1 MSRDSFTEVTNQ
13 SWFSRIGNAIKGV
26 LIGLVL
32 FVVAF
37 PVLFWNEGRAVKTY
51 KTLKEGGKAVV
62 SVASDRVDPAN
73 EGKLIHVTGNA
84 ETQEALTDSLF
95 GVSAKALKLRRVVE
109 MYQWGQASEKKT
121 KKKMG
126 GGTETVT
133 TYTYSKIW
141 SDRPID
147 SAGFKEPAGHTN
159 PGLLPCEATA
169 QTAVRVTLGAF
180 TLSPALLAQI
190 GNFEVLPVPAETV
203 LPASLQGK
211 AKLYNAGF
219 YFGADPAS
227 PQVGDTRVKFEIVKP
242 AQVSVV
248 AKQAGSTFASYT
260 AKAGGT
266 IELLQTGV
274 YTADAMIQQAQES
287 NRVLSWILRLAG
299 FILMLVGLNMV
310 LKPLSVIAD
319 VLPIMGSIIAAGTGV
334 VSFLVAAILSL
345 ITVAVAWI
353 VYRPLW
359 GVILIILAVGL
370 AVLVKGKLRSAK
382 ATV

>member
-37 PVLFWNEGRAVKTY
+37 PLLFWNEGRAVKTY

-62 SVASDRVDPAN
+62 SVASDHVDSAN
-73 EGKLIHVTGNA
+73 EGRLIHTTGNA
-84 ETQEALTDSLF
+84 DTEETLTDSVF
-95 GVSAKALKLRRVVE
+95 GLSAKALKLRRVVE
-109 MYQWGQASEKKT
+109 MYQWQQASESKT

-126 GGTETVT
+126 GGTETAT
-133 TYTYSKIW
+133 TYTYSKTW

-147 SAGFKEPAGHTN
+147 SSSFKESAGHTN
-159 PGLLPCEATA
+159 PGSLPYETTA
-169 QTAVRVTLGAF
+169 QTAGRVTLGTF
-180 TLSPALLAQI
+180 TLSSSLLAQI
-190 GNFEVLPVPAETV
+190 NNFESLPVPGDTV
-203 LPASLQGK
+203 LPEALQGK
-211 AKLYNAGF
+211 AKLHNTGF
-219 YFGADPAS
+219 YIGADPAS
-227 PQVGDTRVKFEIVKP
+227 PQVGDTRIKFEVAKP
-242 AQVSVV
+242 TQVSVI
-248 AKQAGSTFASYT
+248 AKQAGNTFEPYA

-274 YTADAMIQQAQES
+274 HEAAAMIQQAQDS
-287 NRVLSWILRLAG
+287 NRVLTWILRLAG
-299 FILMLVGLNMV
+299 FILMLAGLNLV

-319 VLPIMGSIIAAGTGV
+319 VLPIMGSIVAAGTGV

-345 ITVAVAWI
+345 ITVAIAWI

-359 GVILIILAVGL
+359 GVILLILAVGL
-370 AVLVKGKLRSAK
+370 AVIVKGKLRPAK
-382 ATV
+382 ATA